1 MAFTLKATHMS
12 KYFLFVVVLY

>member
-1 MAFTLKATHMS
+1 MAFTLKATHIS